1 MPEEKEH
8 IKLLYSNKLVKKI
21 LHCKMESLMKQYK
34 EVSDSFN
41 QIKSN
46 TTVRTAEEFV
56 QKYLTKNVI
65 YGQLS
70 ESISKL

>member
-1 MPEEKEH
+1 
-8 IKLLYSNKLVKKI
+8 
-21 LHCKMESLMKQYK
+21 MESLMKQYK

-56 QKYLTKNVI
+56 SRYLTKNVI